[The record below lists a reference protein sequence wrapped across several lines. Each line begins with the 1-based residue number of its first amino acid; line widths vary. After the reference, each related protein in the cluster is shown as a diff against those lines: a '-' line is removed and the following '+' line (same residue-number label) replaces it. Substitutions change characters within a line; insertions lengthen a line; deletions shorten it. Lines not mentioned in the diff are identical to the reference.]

1 MKVAWKIPLYNL
13 VFHQLLL
20 IQYCSIFSKKNAF
33 QSTNNFRKIQGG
45 GPAYPHLQERGFREG
60 KSPSRPLIHLI
71 LRHSVR
77 AFGTQLS
84 PYFINWDSYFNSFWE
99 LWYRNGQVSIL
110 FNGLNVTWTR
120 WSASA
125 KSECKFS
132 TEHLQCP
139 AHIHISYVCKH
150 SAKFQRSPLTVEL
163 VDYTTYVQCFWK
175 MTGF

>member
-1 MKVAWKIPLYNL
+1 M
-13 VFHQLLL
+13 QLLQSR
-20 IQYCSIFSKKNAF
+20 ISKFS
-33 QSTNNFRKIQGG
+33 GG
-45 GPAYPHLQERGFREG
+45 GPPYPHLQERGFREG
-60 KSPSRPLIHLI
+60 KPPSRPLIHLI

-132 TEHLQCP
+132 TEDLQCP
-139 AHIHISYVCKH
+139 AHILCVQTFCKVSKISIDCRISWLHNICTMFLKNDRILKYGNITNH
-150 SAKFQRSPLTVEL
+150 FYNRYIMP
-163 VDYTTYVQCFWK
+163 
-175 MTGF
+175 